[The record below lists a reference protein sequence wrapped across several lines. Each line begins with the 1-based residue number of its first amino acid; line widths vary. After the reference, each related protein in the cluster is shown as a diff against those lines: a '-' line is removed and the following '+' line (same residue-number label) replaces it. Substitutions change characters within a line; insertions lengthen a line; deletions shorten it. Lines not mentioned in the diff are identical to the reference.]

1 MKRIT
6 LAWALTLCSF
16 ITFIA
21 CSSPDVGERSVSI
34 IPAPAQM
41 TVGEGTFTIHPG
53 IEIGYADESLKGMG
67 ELLSNEI
74 EKLSGIKL
82 ASASDKESNCI
93 IFLELTDPK
102 EFADLPKAY
111 GLSPKDSVPVDESY
125 SLSIQKRN
133 IYIKAT
139 TLEGIYRGITTL
151 KQIVGGN
158 LQPGG
163 EKIYLPLLEVKD
175 APRFAWRGLSFDV
188 SRCFFDPEEVKQVI
202 DMVALYKMNVLH
214 MHLSDNQGWRIEI
227 KKYPELTQIGSKR
240 KETVIGHNSGT
251 YDGKEYG
258 GFYTQDQIRDVIN
271 YAAERHITIIPE
283 IDMPGHQLAALATYP
298 ELGCTGGPYDVWG
311 QWGVADDVICAGN
324 EKSMQFL
331 EDVLSEV
338 IDLFPSEYI
347 HVGGDECPKVRWEK
361 CPKCQARIKAEGIK
375 GDKKHSAEEYL
386 QSYVI
391 SRMEKFVESKGRH
404 IIGWDEILEGGLAPN
419 ATVMSWRGMDGGIEA
434 AKQKHNVVMT
444 PNTYVYLDY
453 YQSADTDLEPD
464 AIGGYLPLEK
474 VYSFEPTAGISPEDQ
489 KYVIGAQANLWT
501 EYIPTFSQVEYM
513 TMPRIDAVADI
524 QWSDP
529 SKKDYQTFLPRV
541 ARMTQLYDRLGY
553 NYGKHIFDINA
564 SLTTNTENGT
574 LDIALTK
581 LGEGDIYYTVD
592 GSDPTIAS
600 IKYEG
605 PVQINQD
612 CEFKAIVVRP
622 NGTSRIFSE
631 DIFFNKATMKPIT
644 LKEQPSKGYV
654 FNGAQVLVD
663 GLRGGSNYKTGH
675 WLGFQGKDLDATIDL
690 KEPTEIQKVSFNTN
704 VVKGDWIMGASAVT
718 VKVSDDGKNFKEV
731 ASKKI
736 PELTQ
741 NDKDG
746 LYPQEISFAPVKA
759 RYVEVIINSS
769 KLPKWHGGAGSPAFL
784 FVDEIE
790 IL

>member
-1 MKRIT
+1 MKKHHLLGVI
-6 LAWALTLCSF
+6 LLCSGLF
-16 ITFIA
+16 S
-21 CSSPDVGERSVSI
+21 CSSGVIQQANYEVIPLPQEIKITTGSFVLNDRTSI
-34 IPAPAQM
+34 VYPKDNKEMQQNANLLAKYIHQM
-41 TVGEGTFTIHPG
+41 SGKKLKVTDEPVTSNAIILATGLNADNAEAYQLKVTQDNVTITGTSEAGTFYG
-53 IEIGYADESLKGMG
+53 IQTLRKSLPITNKGDISLPAAEINDYPRFS
-67 ELLSNEI
+67 
-74 EKLSGIKL
+74 
-82 ASASDKESNCI
+82 
-93 IFLELTDPK
+93 
-102 EFADLPKAY
+102 
-111 GLSPKDSVPVDESY
+111 
-125 SLSIQKRN
+125 
-133 IYIKAT
+133 
-139 TLEGIYRGITTL
+139 YRGVHL
-151 KQIVGGN
+151 
-158 LQPGG
+158 
-163 EKIYLPLLEVKD
+163 
-175 APRFAWRGLSFDV
+175 DV
-188 SRCFFDPEEVKQVI
+188 SRHFFPADSVKHFI
-202 DMVALYKMNVLH
+202 DMMALHNINRLH
-214 MHLSDNQGWRIEI
+214 WHLTDDQGWRIEI
-227 KKYPELTQIGSKR
+227 KKRPELTTIGSKR
-240 KETVIGHNSGT
+240 SETVIGHNSGE
-251 YDGKEYG
+251 YDGIPYS
-258 GFYTQDQIRDVIN
+258 GFYTQDEAREIVK
-271 YAAERHITIIPE
+271 YAKERHITVIPE
-283 IDMPGHQLAALATYP
+283 IDLPGHMQAALAAYP
-298 ELGCTGGPYDVWG
+298 ELGCTGGLYEVWKM
-311 QWGVADDVICAGN
+311 WGVSEDVLCAGN
-324 EKSMQFL
+324 DKTLTFI
-331 EDVLSEV
+331 EDVLNEIV
-338 IDLFPSEYI
+338 DIFPSEYI

-444 PNTYVYLDY
+444 PNTYVYMDY

-513 TMPRIDAVADI
+513 IMPRIDAVADI

-529 SKKDYQTFLPRV
+529 SKKDYQTFLPRA

-600 IKYEG
+600 VKYEG

-690 KEPTEIQKVSFNTN
+690 KESTEIQKVSFNTN

-736 PELTQ
+736 PGLTQ

-759 RYVEVIINSS
+759 RHVEVIINSS